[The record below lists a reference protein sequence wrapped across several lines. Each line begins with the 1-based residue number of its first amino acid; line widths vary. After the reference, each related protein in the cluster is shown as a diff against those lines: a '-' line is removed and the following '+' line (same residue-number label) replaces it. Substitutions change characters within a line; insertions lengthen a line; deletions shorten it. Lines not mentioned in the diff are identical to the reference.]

1 MRVSTSGGTHLLL
14 SELISLRSI
23 AEYVTKEGAERAIS
37 ELTQKSLMGRPV
49 FVREVR

>member
-1 MRVSTSGGTHLLL
+1 MSTSGCIHLVP
-14 SELISLRSI
+14 SEITSLRSI
-23 AEYVTKEGAERAIS
+23 AEYVTKEGAERAIT